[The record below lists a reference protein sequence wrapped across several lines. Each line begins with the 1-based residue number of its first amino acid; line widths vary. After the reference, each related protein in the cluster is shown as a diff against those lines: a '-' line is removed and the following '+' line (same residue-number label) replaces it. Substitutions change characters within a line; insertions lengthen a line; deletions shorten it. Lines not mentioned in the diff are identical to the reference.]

1 MPETRGTESTLRAA
15 RAVAFVA
22 AVGALVALL
31 LGGSLLSVRPST
43 SVAGNA
49 WLTAAIGAGAAALAA
64 LSVLDMFTVP
74 ALHLTLSRI
83 GPRLIVLSTGCALTG
98 DLLGLV
104 GRLTQLAAQVSALR
118 DSSAAPVL
126 ELLQHTINT
135 GGFVLVAVSFTVF
148 GILFVRRGSRVLGV
162 IAIVAGVCTMVGQ
175 LPSLEP
181 VFYLANVAFIA
192 WYISLARLFHARRA
206 RP

>member
-1 MPETRGTESTLRAA
+1 
-15 RAVAFVA
+15 
-22 AVGALVALL
+22 
-31 LGGSLLSVRPST
+31 
-43 SVAGNA
+43 
-49 WLTAAIGAGAAALAA
+49 
-64 LSVLDMFTVP
+64 
-74 ALHLTLSRI
+74 
-83 GPRLIVLSTGCALTG
+83 
-98 DLLGLV
+98 
-104 GRLTQLAAQVSALR
+104 
-118 DSSAAPVL
+118 VL

>member
-64 LSVLDMFTVP
+64 LSVLDM
-74 ALHLTLSRI
+74 TLSRI
-83 GPRLIVLSTGCALTG
+83 GPRLIVLATGCALTG